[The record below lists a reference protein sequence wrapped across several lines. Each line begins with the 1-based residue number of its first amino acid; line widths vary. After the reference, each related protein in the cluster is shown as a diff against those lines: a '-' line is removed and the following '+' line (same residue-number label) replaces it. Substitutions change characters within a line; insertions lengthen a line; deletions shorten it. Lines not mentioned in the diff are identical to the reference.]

1 MMKMKLNYFLI
12 YFLVF
17 KIEKV
22 LIIKNI
28 LLLIIFRTLLKRRRK
43 NSEINIIDNNN
54 NNNKIDSLGKK
65 IKIKTNKINFQE
77 KNFICKIKIFKCII
91 IININKNFIII
102 IFNYNINKIIIYKFF

>member
-1 MMKMKLNYFLI
+1 MKMKLNYFVI

-43 NSEINIIDNNN
+43 NNEINIIDNNN
-54 NNNKIDSLGKK
+54 NNKIDSKGKK
-65 IKIKTNKINFQE
+65 IKIKIKNNFQE
-77 KNFICKIKIFKCII
+77 KNFICKIKIFIYII
-91 IININKNFIII
+91 IINIKKNFIII
-102 IFNYNINKIIIYKFF
+102 YLIII

>member
-43 NSEINIIDNNN
+43 NNEINIIDNNN
-54 NNNKIDSLGKK
+54 NNKIDSKGKK
-65 IKIKTNKINFQE
+65 IKIKNK
-77 KNFICKIKIFKCII
+77 
-91 IININKNFIII
+91 
-102 IFNYNINKIIIYKFF
+102 